1 MDIGC
6 GNFELNNENC
16 IVFKFK
22 DIKKDFDSLLIFE
35 EKGTFR
41 IRLSKNCE
49 ILDEDAYW
57 MDKGKVNFNSAN
69 EIANEM
75 AKL

>member
-1 MDIGC
+1 MATQKLYEELKTMDIGC

-41 IRLSKNCE
+41 
-49 ILDEDAYW
+49 
-57 MDKGKVNFNSAN
+57 MV
-69 EIANEM
+69 
-75 AKL
+75 